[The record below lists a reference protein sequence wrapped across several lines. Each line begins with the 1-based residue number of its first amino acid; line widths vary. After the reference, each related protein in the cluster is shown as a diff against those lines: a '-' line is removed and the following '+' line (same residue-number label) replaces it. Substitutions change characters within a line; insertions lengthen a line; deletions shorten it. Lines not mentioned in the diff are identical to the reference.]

1 MLFNT
6 ASVNSKRD
14 GLKYS
19 KYSWKTIH
27 YSRNMSRLPLGES
40 KLSVRMGEGNIGG
53 MHSRVTGS
61 QQDLSL
67 KVAAIVRGGK

>member
-1 MLFNT
+1 
-6 ASVNSKRD
+6 
-14 GLKYS
+14 
-19 KYSWKTIH
+19 
-27 YSRNMSRLPLGES
+27 MSRLPLGDS